1 MIHSVTVTNHLG
13 ESLELIL
20 TQPELSGLIVKS
32 IDGMGPSDT
41 TVNITELVTMD
52 GGIVNSAR
60 LNSKEIKLDLIF
72 MEKPTIE
79 DTRLLTYKYF
89 PIKKPVSL
97 TFKTIR
103 PGNIE
108 KTATIYGVVEKNE
121 PKIFQKQE
129 SATIT
134 IKCADPYFHS
144 ESTNSKMFFGAE
156 PLFEFEWSNEIDA
169 NPPYEYYDIDTYG
182 EDGIIDSDRIVYQE
196 DEDHSTTEHIDYYT
210 SDDGY
215 FDIFEGMDKIDIR
228 IVSDWNL
235 PWKTDDTGTEK
246 FKGSVTRV
254 LDDPDPNVMVIP
266 ENAHNILLYGS
277 NDVNDTFNLYV
288 SRDENGNIVF
298 RYLAR
303 TSRLWDFYIYLT
315 AYTAHGK
322 STTKV
327 IYYDPT
333 YDGIHENKIEDL
345 NIPVNNTRTYI
356 CKYPKVDI
364 TFEPNYGGRRVVFN
378 GSITMINEDPDPNV
392 IKIADGTVDRKIYYE
407 ASGQVLVSRSGDT
420 FTIKVTAYPTSQGG
434 DVTLIQNMVYKRYKN
449 VFFTELGIL
458 NTITE
463 GNIWYEGDGD
473 TGFII
478 DVIYKGLA
486 SGIQFIDKETGERI
500 RINETKLRER
510 VGSVQ
515 YGDIFRINTIRGQ
528 KSAKYIREN
537 SKQEWDVLD
546 CLVAPIQWLK
556 LVNGKNVFGY
566 AAETGLDK
574 LVFDIKY
581 DVLYGGI

>member
-103 PGNIE
+103 PGDIE
-108 KTATIYGVVEKNE
+108 KTAIIYGIVEKNE

-134 IKCADPYFHS
+134 INCADPYFHS
-144 ESTNSKMFFGAE
+144 DSINSKMFFGAE
-156 PLFEFEWSNEIDA
+156 PLFEFEYSNEIDE
-169 NPPYEYYDIDTYG
+169 NPQYEYYDIDTYG
-182 EDGIIDSDRIVYQE
+182 EDGVIDSDRIVYREVDDSGQTIE
-196 DEDHSTTEHIDYYT
+196 GKDEGIL
-210 SDDGY
+210 DG
-215 FDIFEGMDKIDIR
+215 FENIDKIDIKISWYIRFPLDFPDMHEVYNGSITR
-228 IVSDWNL
+228 I
-235 PWKTDDTGTEK
+235 
-246 FKGSVTRV
+246 
-254 LDDPDPNVMVIP
+254 LDDPDPKNIVIP
-266 ENAHNILLYGS
+266 LNAHNILLYG
-277 NDVNDTFNLYV
+277 NPDDNGFKLYV
-288 SRDENGNIVF
+288 SRDDNNNLVLRFLKQNAALIYRLDF
-298 RYLAR
+298 IHY
-303 TSRLWDFYIYLT
+303 TSQ
-315 AYTAHGK
+315 GK

-420 FTIKVTAYPTSQGG
+420 FTIKVTAYPTSHGG

-515 YGDIFRINTIRGQ
+515 YGDIFRVNTIRGQ

>member
-1 MIHSVTVTNHLG
+1 MIHSVTVTNNLG
-13 ESLELIL
+13 ESLEMIL
-20 TQPELSGLIVKS
+20 TQPELSGLIIKS
-32 IDGMGPSDT
+32 IDGMGPSDAN
-41 TVNITELVTMD
+41 VNITELVTMD
-52 GGIVNSAR
+52 GGLVNSAR
-60 LNSKEIKLDLIF
+60 LDAKEIKLDLIF

-89 PIKKPVSL
+89 PIKKPISL

-103 PGNIE
+103 PGDIE
-108 KTATIYGVVEKNE
+108 KTATIYGIVEKNE

-144 ESTNSKMFFGAE
+144 DSINSKMFFGAE
-156 PLFEFEWSNEIDA
+156 PLFEFEYSNEIDE

-182 EDGIIDSDRIVYQE
+182 EDGIIDSDRIVYHEE
-196 DEDHSTTEHIDYYT
+196 DESGITIEGEDEGIL
-210 SDDGY
+210 DD
-215 FDIFEGMDKIDIR
+215 FENIDKIDIKIQIRFLDTHEVYNGSITR
-228 IVSDWNL
+228 I
-235 PWKTDDTGTEK
+235 
-246 FKGSVTRV
+246 
-254 LDDPDPNVMVIP
+254 LDDPDPKNIVIP
-266 ENAHNILLYGS
+266 LNAHNILLYG
-277 NDVNDTFNLYV
+277 NPDDNGFKLYV
-288 SRDENGNIVF
+288 SRDDNNNLVLRFLKQNAALIYRLDF
-298 RYLAR
+298 IHY
-303 TSRLWDFYIYLT
+303 TSQ
-315 AYTAHGK
+315 GK
-322 STTKV
+322 STTKT
-327 IYYDPT
+327 IYYDEK
-333 YDGIHENKIEDL
+333 GKIQDHDIARNVE
-345 NIPVNNTRTYI
+345 RTYI
-356 CKYPKVDI
+356 CNYPALNIEYFAKG
-364 TFEPNYGGRRVVFN
+364 FHSVVPRYKEF
-378 GSITMINEDPDPNV
+378 ITMLSEDTNPNNR
-392 IKIADGTVDRKIYYE
+392 KIPDGTTNLELYNNSAFGRI
-407 ASGQVLVSRSGDT
+407 LVSRSNET
-420 FTIKVTAYPTSQGG
+420 FTIKVITSASQSAAPF
-434 DVTLIQNMVYKRYKN
+434 DVDITKYQVYKRYKDIFN
-449 VFFTELGIL
+449 TELGIL

-500 RINETKLRER
+500 QINETKLREK

-515 YGDIFRINTIRGQ
+515 YGDIFRVNTIRGQ

-537 SKQEWDVLD
+537 VKQEWDVLD

-566 AAETGLDK
+566 SAETGLDK